1 MGTRRNESMRQR
13 FERVTRNHHPRDSYD
28 AEVQPTQRP
37 PTYEHLQ
44 QEIEQILEVIDE
56 VLEENSELP
65 RQT

>member
-1 MGTRRNESMRQR
+1 MRQR

-28 AEVQPTQRP
+28 VEVETTQHRPTC
-37 PTYEHLQ
+37 EHLQ

-56 VLEENSELP
+56 VLEENSELD